1 MNCGLVR
8 RFIGAYVDGE
18 LDPASQIDFERHL
31 AVCSGCQEVLAF
43 ERVFRH
49 QLREVIGRSR
59 APDALRDRICAAL
72 AEAPPPAGFRREPA
86 LIRVFSLRA
95 RYAVPVAALAAVAFV
110 VIGSLD
116 AEPTA
121 EGGPAPTTRRASAL
135 PLFQDVARIHRSE
148 LPPDIRD
155 SAPQKVS
162 DYLRTKVH
170 FPVQP
175 ASFEGGAELVGGR
188 VTNVRDGA
196 AAALYYETFDD
207 RRMTVVVTDRQPMQ
221 LEQAAFRFT
230 FGNQTLYYQR
240 VSGYTVPVRQEDGLA
255 YYFIG
260 ELDRDKMI
268 RMARTSRLRH

>member
-95 RYAVPVAALAAVAFV
+95 RYAIPVAAVAAVAFV
-110 VIGSLD
+110 VIGALD
-116 AEPTA
+116 AEPAVPGA
-121 EGGPAPTTRRASAL
+121 EPSTRRAGAM

-155 SAPQKVS
+155 NAPQKVG

-175 ASFEGGAELVGGR
+175 ASFDQGVELVGGR
-188 VTNVRDGA
+188 VTNVRDGT
-196 AAALYYETFDD
+196 AAALYYQTFDQ
-207 RRMTVVVTDRQPMQ
+207 RRMTVVVTDRQPMP

-230 FGNQTLYYQR
+230 FGNQTVFYQR
-240 VSGYTVPVRQEDGLA
+240 VGAYTVPVRQEDGLA

-260 ELDRDKMI
+260 ELERDKMI
-268 RMARTSRLRH
+268 RMAATSRLRH